1 MKKIA
6 SGLARPAA
14 GLVWVCVFL
23 SPAPIASAQD
33 EDRRGWFGVY
43 IGSESRAHDH
53 PYQLEIDVAAS
64 PGVVSERLA
73 ASMPLS
79 ELAALEVEWGL
90 ALTDPTGL
98 AAERAWALGNPF
110 VGIDTLLGR
119 IGLVIPS
126 GDPLLEQHGDRL
138 LLHRG
143 GHDPWL
149 FLHHDGALV
158 YQVAAGAEVG
168 HPLFG
173 RLVVEWRIA
182 VAWMLGAASDGGGL
196 GYVGTTLDAFYQY
209 GIFRIG
215 IEQHVGSFTDETLV
229 ESTGLYLGVDLDGVE
244 ARIGASRSE
253 TPDGR
258 TEWTGTLGIGASFD

>member
-1 MKKIA
+1 MKQIGRSLAGSA
-6 SGLARPAA
+6 SALAWV
-14 GLVWVCVFL
+14 LVCVL
-23 SPAPIASAQD
+23 WAAPASAQD
-33 EDRRGWFGVY
+33 EDRRGWFGVFV
-43 IGSESRAHDH
+43 GSESRAHDH

-64 PGVVSERLA
+64 PGLVSERLSA
-73 ASMPLS
+73 GMPLG

-90 ALTDPTGL
+90 ALTDPTGV
-98 AAERAWALGNPF
+98 AGERAWALGNPL

-119 IGLVIPS
+119 VGLVIPS

-138 LLHRG
+138 VLHRG

-149 FLHHDGALV
+149 FMDHDGALV
-158 YQVAAGAEVG
+158 YQVAAGAEIG

-173 RLVVEWRIA
+173 RLVIEMRIA
-182 VAWMLGAASDGGGL
+182 VAWMLGAASGGGGL

-215 IEQHVGSFTDETLV
+215 LEQHVGSFSDETLI
-229 ESTGLYLGVDLDGVE
+229 ESTGVYLGVDLGGLE

-258 TEWTGTLGIGASFD
+258 TEWTGTIGVGGSFD